1 MAPTRPSPNGGAV
14 DIEVGAASLA
24 EATAAVGELHPHRS
38 PASAPVHHTGRLSMA
53 WKESERRTWAQSGPN
68 VRDWASQ
75 NARLIGGG
83 YFIHAR
89 LRPRDRSPP
98 IWGSRGREFKSR
110 QPDKRSPLSQAHRPF
125 RSRSISAAHS
135 LLCVHCACNQVVQFR
150 FMLDHRVPVA
160 A

>member
-1 MAPTRPSPNGGAV
+1 MSVVSSAEKITGWVAPTRPSPNGGAV
-14 DIEVGAASLA
+14 DIEVDGASLA
-24 EATAAVGELHPHRS
+24 EATAGVGELHPHRS
-38 PASAPVHHTGRLSMA
+38 PASAPVHHTSRLSMA

-110 QPDKRSPLSQAHRPF
+110 QPDNVWPSEG
-125 RSRSISAAHS
+125 
-135 LLCVHCACNQVVQFR
+135 
-150 FMLDHRVPVA
+150 
-160 A
+160 